1 MIADIGPQIWI
12 LVGKLLVAGGGGAVV
27 AFAIFKFLGKSW
39 IEHQLAKELETAKA
53 EISILAARR
62 LKLHDREYVVFPELW
77 DKLNRAF
84 NSLDRAIISLR
95 HVPIFWKMP
104 EAKLND
110 WMNHSDLSDDEKSYF
125 LSEEDKSQAYG
136 KILDWRDLID
146 AQKHSIEFHTYFQS
160 NRIFISPEIKG
171 KFNQIDTLIH
181 EALVAKK
188 MDSNGYSGESKNYL
202 IEALD
207 KFDKQVKP
215 LMVDIESLVQTR
227 LFPERRS
234 GAMARAKK

>member
-27 AFAIFKFLGKSW
+27 AFAIFKFLGKGW

-95 HVPIFWKMP
+95 YVPIFWKMP

-110 WMNHSDLSDDEKSYF
+110 WMDHSDLSDDEKSYF
-125 LSEEDKSQAYG
+125 LSEEDKPRAYG

-146 AQKHSIEFHTYFQS
+146 AQKYSIEFHTYFQS
-160 NRIFISPEIKG
+160 NRIFISPEIKD

-207 KFDKQVKP
+207 KFEKQVKP

-227 LFPERRS
+227 LFPERRV